1 MHHLQLTLSQNVTAA
16 PGEKVEF
23 LVMAIDQAGN
33 PQEAIWSVT
42 EENESKEESIFDVST
57 NLDPMKVI

>member
-1 MHHLQLTLSQNVTAA
+1 MTAA
-16 PGEKVEF
+16 PGETVNF

-42 EENESKEESIFDVST
+42 EESESEEESTFDVRMY
-57 NLDPMKVI
+57 LYI